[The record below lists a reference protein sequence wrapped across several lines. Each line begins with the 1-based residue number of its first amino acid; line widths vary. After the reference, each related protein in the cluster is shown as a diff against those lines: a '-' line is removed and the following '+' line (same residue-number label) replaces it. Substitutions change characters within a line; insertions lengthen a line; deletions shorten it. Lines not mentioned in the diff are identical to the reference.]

1 MTFENGQTDDFAS
14 GIWNMKIEA
23 FGEELFELLRHEIF
37 GMHEMVKRF
46 RFEALFGIQ
55 NFYDCWVLRKVKQGY
70 PIIIVQ
76 KLH

>member
-14 GIWNMKIEA
+14 GIWIMKIEA

-46 RFEALFGIQ
+46 IS
-55 NFYDCWVLRKVKQGY
+55 NW
-70 PIIIVQ
+70 
-76 KLH
+76 